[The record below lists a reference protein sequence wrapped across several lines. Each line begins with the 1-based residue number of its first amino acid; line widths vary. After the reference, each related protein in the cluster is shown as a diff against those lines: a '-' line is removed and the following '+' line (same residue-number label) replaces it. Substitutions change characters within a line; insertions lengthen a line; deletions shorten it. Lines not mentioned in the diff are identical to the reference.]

1 MTTEHPAAASIRHRL
16 EGSASMSEDTI
27 QRSAEEAAVRGLYQ
41 RFMDAWNRG
50 SGADLAAVFT
60 PDGDLVGF
68 DGTHLKG
75 RQVIAAHNQRLF
87 DKWLRGTRLVGQV
100 TDLRFLGPDVAVM
113 HAVGGTVLRGK
124 RAPSPERDSI
134 QTLVATR
141 TGGAWQLAA
150 FQNTRLR
157 RMSENPRPFLLWT
170 LSDWLWKVA
179 RLNKPGAYPYDP
191 TSARPADA
199 GPADQHPEGSAA

>member
-1 MTTEHPAAASIRHRL
+1 
-16 EGSASMSEDTI
+16 MSEHTI

-41 RFMDAWNRG
+41 QFMDAWNRG

-100 TDLRFLGPDVAVM
+100 TDLRSSVPM
-113 HAVGGTVLRGK
+113 WR
-124 RAPSPERDSI
+124 
-134 QTLVATR
+134 
-141 TGGAWQLAA
+141 
-150 FQNTRLR
+150 
-157 RMSENPRPFLLWT
+157 
-170 LSDWLWKVA
+170 
-179 RLNKPGAYPYDP
+179 
-191 TSARPADA
+191 
-199 GPADQHPEGSAA
+199 

>member
-1 MTTEHPAAASIRHRL
+1 MSQNTTR
-16 EGSASMSEDTI
+16 
-27 QRSAEEAAVRGLYQ
+27 RSAEEAAVRGLYQ
-41 RFMDAWNRG
+41 QFMDAWNRG

-75 RQVIAAHNQRLF
+75 RQVIASHNQRLF

-113 HAVGGTVLRGK
+113 HAVGGTIMRGK
-124 RAPSPERDSI
+124 HAPSPERDSI

-141 TGGAWQLAA
+141 TDGAWHLAA
-150 FQNTRLR
+150 FQN
-157 RMSENPRPFLLWT
+157 N
-170 LSDWLWKVA
+170 
-179 RLNKPGAYPYDP
+179 GC
-191 TSARPADA
+191 A
-199 GPADQHPEGSAA
+199 G

>member
-1 MTTEHPAAASIRHRL
+1 
-16 EGSASMSEDTI
+16 
-27 QRSAEEAAVRGLYQ
+27 
-41 RFMDAWNRG
+41 MDAWNRG

-113 HAVGGTVLRGK
+113 HAVGGTVMRGR
-124 RAPSPERDSI
+124 RAPSRS
-134 QTLVATR
+134 ATPSR
-141 TGGAWQLAA
+141 RWHLAA

-157 RMSENPRPFLLWT
+157 RMSENARPFLLWT

-179 RLNKPGAYPYDP
+179 RLNKPGAYSYD
-191 TSARPADA
+191 TASVRPADA
-199 GPADQHPEGSAA
+199 GPADQRQHPEGSVA